1 VIVAGSAAAA
11 ADLDFEAGHSIEVSW
26 RRYHQR
32 SCRKSAAP
40 TEGASQ
46 LAVGP
51 QCDFHGEPNGSPAR
65 SDGLAFRA
73 DLVTRE

>member
-40 TEGASQ
+40 RASSSSRIMSI
-46 LAVGP
+46 G
-51 QCDFHGEPNGSPAR
+51 
-65 SDGLAFRA
+65 
-73 DLVTRE
+73 